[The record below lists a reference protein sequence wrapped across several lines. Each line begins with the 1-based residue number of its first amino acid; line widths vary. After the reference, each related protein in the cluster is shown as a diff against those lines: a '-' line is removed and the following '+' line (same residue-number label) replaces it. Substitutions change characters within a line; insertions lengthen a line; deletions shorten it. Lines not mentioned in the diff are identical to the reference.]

1 MSDLSKFR
9 GIFPPMVTP
18 FKDNEDL
25 DEKSL
30 RRLTNFLIDNGIH
43 GLTPCGSSG
52 EFYTLS
58 FDERERVVEIV
69 LEENG
74 GRVPVIAG
82 SGYSG
87 TRVTIQIAQ
96 KLETMG
102 VDALMI
108 MPPYYFLPTR
118 QGIKAHFK
126 AIGENVGIPVF
137 VYDNPSASK
146 VDLPPAFIAEL
157 FELPNIDCVKLS
169 NGGSISPVEKAR
181 LIKSLVGDNN
191 VVFSGADMLFYYANV
206 LDCIDG
212 AIIGLPQAFPEDYVA
227 IYDEI
232 KAGNVDRAHAL
243 HRKYLDICALAFTE
257 VGKATRYPCYFKQL
271 ACWRGIIDC
280 PMVRRPMLPMEQ
292 YRLGM
297 LETAFKAA
305 GYEKA

>member
-1 MSDLSKFR
+1 MADLGKFR

-18 FKDNEDL
+18 FKENEDL

-30 RRLTNFLIDNGIH
+30 RSLTRFVIDNGIH

-58 FDERERVVEIV
+58 FEERERVVEIV
-69 LEENG
+69 LEENN

-87 TRVTIQIAQ
+87 TRVTIEIAK
-96 KLETMG
+96 KLEKMG

-118 QGIKAHFK
+118 EGIKEHFR
-126 AIGENVGIPVF
+126 AIGQSVGIPVF
-137 VYDNPSASK
+137 IYDNPNATK

-169 NGGSISPVEKAR
+169 NGGALSPVEKAR
-181 LIKSLVGDNN
+181 QIKALVGDKN
-191 VVFSGADMLFYYANV
+191 VVFSGADMLFYYANA

-227 IYDEI
+227 MYENI
-232 KAGNVDRAHAL
+232 KAGKVDDAHAL

-257 VGKATRYPCYFKQL
+257 VGKSTRYPCFFKLL
-271 ACWRGIIDC
+271 AHWRGVIDC
-280 PMVRRPMLPMEQ
+280 PMVRRPMLPLEDH
-292 YRLGM
+292 RVKM
-297 LETAFKAA
+297 LETAFEAA
-305 GYEKA
+305 GYKKT